1 MSLNDLA
8 CKCSM
13 EIFLSTF
20 YFVTNSPLNLTHIN
34 ECKLCQSLVLMEL
47 FALRLTVLIS
57 HLNRHSQIQILS
69 PPNSCVESAPYV
81 PVSSVALVSIDKKF
95 Y

>member
-1 MSLNDLA
+1 MTWHVNALWKFSCL
-8 CKCSM
+8 
-13 EIFLSTF
+13 LSI
-20 YFVTNSPLNLTHIN
+20 FVTNSPLNLTHIN

-47 FALRLTVLIS
+47 FALRLTVLVS
-57 HLNRHSQIQILS
+57 HLNRHSQIQIPSL
-69 PPNSCVESAPYV
+69 PNSCVESPPYV

>member
-1 MSLNDLA
+1 MSLNDMA

-20 YFVTNSPLNLTHIN
+20 YFVTNSPLNHIN
-34 ECKLCQSLVLMEL
+34 ECKLCQSLVLMEP

-57 HLNRHSQIQILS
+57 HLNRHSQIQIPS
-69 PPNSCVESAPYV
+69 PPNSCVESPPYV
-81 PVSSVALVSIDKKF
+81 SVSSVALVSIDKKF

>member
-20 YFVTNSPLNLTHIN
+20 YFVPNSPLNLTHIN
-34 ECKLCQSLVLMEL
+34 ECKLCQSLVLMEP

-57 HLNRHSQIQILS
+57 HLNRHMFPS
-69 PPNSCVESAPYV
+69 V
-81 PVSSVALVSIDKKF
+81 P
-95 Y
+95 